1 MGILYDEYYEKHLKS
16 FLLLKYC
23 KSAECRIIFKWK
35 IMSEKCDKY
44 AQLIQGKSLKWQQYL
59 CGFLMLMP
67 IFILFEH

>member
-1 MGILYDEYYEKHLKS
+1 
-16 FLLLKYC
+16 
-23 KSAECRIIFKWK
+23 
-35 IMSEKCDKY
+35 MSEKCDKY